1 MKILSCRRILLIL
14 CALPS
19 SLGDELGTVIGN
31 QVNSLSADSKHSSAE
46 NVTAKALRE
55 ARSRQL
61 ISDGFKIH
69 SETEIIL
76 SHRHHGQSE
85 YNINVGG
92 KDRDTSRKKDKSTSP
107 KGDELVVL
115 LRKDDFDQLHQT
127 GNVSE
132 RKLTNA
138 HELFVTPILDWNIEQ
153 WLFFLFLLVL
163 LSFVARIMRRI
174 RCCGCDLMDCLACW
188 CCYEVFFDPTPGYEL
203 C

>member
-1 MKILSCRRILLIL
+1 MKTPSCRHILLIL

-19 SLGDELGTVIGN
+19 SLLGDESVTVMGN
-31 QVNSLSADSKHSSAE
+31 QDNSLSAYSRSSSAL
-46 NVTAKALRE
+46 TAKALKE

-61 ISDGFKIH
+61 ISDGYRIH
-69 SETEIIL
+69 SETKVSL
-76 SHRHHGQSE
+76 SDGHGQSKN
-85 YNINVGG
+85 NINVDG
-92 KDRDTSRKKDKSTSP
+92 KERDRKKYNSMSP
-107 KGDELVVL
+107 EGDDSVTL
-115 LRKDDFDQLHQT
+115 LRKDVLDELHQT
-127 GNVSE
+127 KNISE
-132 RKLTNA
+132 RKLTSA

-153 WLFFLFLLVL
+153 WLFFLFLLIL